1 MNFTK
6 EYLDQIMAWLQSG
19 VNAITANAPEFVR
32 QTLNYYFYSNLV
44 WLVFGLI
51 VAIGCIFMINR
62 VIKNGLDSDDEGI
75 ILAISLLG
83 TITVILIVVEVGI
96 LLKIKLAPMLFML
109 TKIKALL

>member
-44 WLVFGLI
+44 WLVFALI
-51 VAIGCIFMINR
+51 VVIGSVFVLRWMIENQ
-62 VIKNGLDSDDEGI
+62 NDPDDVGI
-75 ILAISLLG
+75 IFISVVASFS
-83 TITVILIVVEVGI
+83 VILIIVEVGY
-96 LLKIKLAPMLFML
+96 LLKIKLAPILFML